1 MSFFSKSQEIT
12 VFHLEKMAD
21 TKKRGVVLF
30 IVLAALM
37 VVIVL
42 ANIILSIM
50 LSQSRLTHHQVS
62 RIQAYYASFAGM
74 NLAYDGLR
82 TGNWPMP
89 GASESYDTYLCR
101 ATTSNPNCAS
111 IPPVPAPAVTIDANI
126 PEVIE
131 MVRIRVAGRAVDGC
145 DEPSGSQV
153 CINATA
159 TYTFQ

>member
-1 MSFFSKSQEIT
+1 
-12 VFHLEKMAD
+12 MAD

-50 LSQSRLTHHQVS
+50 SSQSRLTHHEVS

-82 TGNWPMP
+82 TGNWTMP
-89 GASESYDTYLCR
+89 AVGTSYDTYLCR
-101 ATTSNPNCAS
+101 AATSNANCAS
-111 IPPVPAPAVTIDANI
+111 TPVAPAPAVTIDANI

-131 MVRIRVAGRAVDGC
+131 MVRIRVAERTVAGC
-145 DEPSGSQV
+145 NEPAGSQV

-159 TYTFQ
+159 TYTFR

>member
-1 MSFFSKSQEIT
+1 
-12 VFHLEKMAD
+12 MAD

-50 LSQSRLTHHQVS
+50 SSQSRLTHHEVS

-82 TGNWPMP
+82 TGNWTMP
-89 GASESYDTYLCR
+89 AVGTSYDTYLCR
-101 ATTSNPNCAS
+101 ATTSNVNCAS
-111 IPPVPAPAVTIDANI
+111 TPVAPAPAVTIDANI

-131 MVRIRVAGRAVDGC
+131 MVRIRVAERTAAGC
-145 DEPSGSQV
+145 NEPAGSQV